1 MVVYLG
7 DRLSDEDRES
17 IKEKYFKLIKEF
29 LEVRG
34 KVYYFEK
41 EIKVVQKEI
50 FEVGCNILCFFCRD
64 SVFYLNVVMLEIVMN
79 SFEIIFG
86 FQRNKI
92 ILFCLKD
99 FYRVNI

>member
-34 KVYYFEK
+34 KVYYLEK
-41 EIKVVQKEI
+41 EIKVV
-50 FEVGCNILCFFCRD
+50 
-64 SVFYLNVVMLEIVMN
+64 
-79 SFEIIFG
+79 
-86 FQRNKI
+86 
-92 ILFCLKD
+92 
-99 FYRVNI
+99 